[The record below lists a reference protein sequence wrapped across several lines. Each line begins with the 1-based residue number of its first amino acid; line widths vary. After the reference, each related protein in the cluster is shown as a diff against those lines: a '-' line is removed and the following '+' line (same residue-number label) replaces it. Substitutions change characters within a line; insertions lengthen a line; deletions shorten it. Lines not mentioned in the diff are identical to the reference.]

1 MNNLLTMKQACKA
14 TGMSYEALKF
24 YCNEGLV
31 PNVKRAENNYRVFD
45 EHDVNWI
52 RSLACLKRCGM
63 SRQEMKEYLALCLQ
77 GQSTIPQRM
86 ELLQRYKQISTSAW
100 QSSRTASTSSHGRRI
115 FIAKCL
121 RARRSTTATL
131 SLWTERGLYIFLT
144 EA

>member
-1 MNNLLTMKQACKA
+1 MNNLLSMKQACAA

-63 SRQEMKEYLALCLQ
+63 SLQEMKEYLALCLQ
-77 GQSTIPQRM
+77 GQSTIPERM
-86 ELLQRYKQISTSAW
+86 ELLQKYKRNIHARMAELQDSLD
-100 QSSRTASTSSHGRRI
+100 
-115 FIAKCL
+115 FIAWKENFYKEVL
-121 RARRSTTATL
+121 EGK
-131 SLWTERGLYIFLT
+131 TEYHSDLIAA
-144 EA
+144 E

>member
-1 MNNLLTMKQACKA
+1 MKQCCEA

-31 PNVKRAENNYRVFD
+31 PNVKRAGNNYRVFD
-45 EHDVNWI
+45 MHDVNWI

-63 SRQEMKEYLALCLQ
+63 SIQEMKEYLALCLQ

-86 ELLQRYKQISTSAW
+86 ELLEKYKKNIHARMAELQDSLD
-100 QSSRTASTSSHGRRI
+100 
-115 FIAKCL
+115 FITWKENFYREVL
-121 RARRSTTATL
+121 EGK
-131 SLWTERGLYIFLT
+131 TEYHSDLIGVDN

>member
-52 RSLACLKRCGM
+52 RSLACLKCCGM
-63 SRQEMKEYLALCLQ
+63 SIQEMKEYMALCLQ

-86 ELLQRYKQISTSAW
+86 ELLQRYKQNIHERMAELQDSLD
-100 QSSRTASTSSHGRRI
+100 
-115 FIAKCL
+115 FIAWKENFYREVL
-121 RARRSTTATL
+121 EGK
-131 SLWTERGLYIFLT
+131 TEYHSDLI
-144 EA
+144 AVD

>member
-63 SRQEMKEYLALCLQ
+63 SIQEMKEYLALCLQ

-86 ELLQRYKQISTSAW
+86 ELLQRYKQNIHERMAELQDSLD
-100 QSSRTASTSSHGRRI
+100 
-115 FIAKCL
+115 FIAWKENFYREVL
-121 RARRSTTATL
+121 EGK
-131 SLWTERGLYIFLT
+131 TEYHSDLIA
-144 EA
+144 EDAHA

>member
-63 SRQEMKEYLALCLQ
+63 SIQEMKEYLELCLQ

-86 ELLQRYKQISTSAW
+86 ELLQRYKQNIHERMAELQDSLD
-100 QSSRTASTSSHGRRI
+100 
-115 FIAKCL
+115 FIAWKENFYREVL
-121 RARRSTTATL
+121 EGK
-131 SLWTERGLYIFLT
+131 TEYHSDLI
-144 EA
+144 AVD

>member
-63 SRQEMKEYLALCLQ
+63 SIQEMKEYLALCLE

-86 ELLQRYKQISTSAW
+86 ELLQRYKQNIHERMAELQDSLD
-100 QSSRTASTSSHGRRI
+100 
-115 FIAKCL
+115 FIAWKENFYREVL
-121 RARRSTTATL
+121 EGK
-131 SLWTERGLYIFLT
+131 TEYHSDLI
-144 EA
+144 AVD